1 MMQNRAA
8 LPANVGPI
16 YGSRLPENPAGA
28 VAVAETRTS
37 ERDLQQRL
45 AALEQSLVEQRAA
58 LERLRVS
65 RAELE
70 PLPSANVNGPAAG
83 SRLFPQEEPPRVLR
97 HEDILARI
105 QASSQSR
112 ESPAQRVR
120 YEDVVAQF
128 EARNRVDDPMR
139 RVYQAYR
146 EGRMTAEDAAKF
158 EEEVR
163 AGRIMLARGEG
174 LIGENVSPSEYRP
187 PIAPVVNSIPANQ
200 GVLDAYTQGRMTP
213 EDRIKFEQFVRNGT
227 ITVPSGFQ
235 LGRSVAP
242 GAQPAAPPAPA
253 SQPATS
259 AQAARLQSELDALE
273 RERRAAASR
282 AGGPSS
288 EQVQNLERRAIELET
303 ALQRFGRI

>member
-1 MMQNRAA
+1 
-8 LPANVGPI
+8 
-16 YGSRLPENPAGA
+16 
-28 VAVAETRTS
+28 
-37 ERDLQQRL
+37 
-45 AALEQSLVEQRAA
+45 
-58 LERLRVS
+58 
-65 RAELE
+65 
-70 PLPSANVNGPAAG
+70 
-83 SRLFPQEEPPRVLR
+83 
-97 HEDILARI
+97 
-105 QASSQSR
+105 
-112 ESPAQRVR
+112 
-120 YEDVVAQF
+120 
-128 EARNRVDDPMR
+128 
-139 RVYQAYR
+139 
-146 EGRMTAEDAAKF
+146 
-158 EEEVR
+158 
-163 AGRIMLARGEG
+163 

-227 ITVPSGFQ
+227 ITLPSGFQ

-242 GAQPAAPPAPA
+242 GAQTAAPPAPA